1 MVNTIGEDDSLLT
14 HDKYTA
20 RPNTLKNICLAG
32 FAAYY
37 TTTASHNT
45 VYIVFFH
52 FVYHMVC
59 FTILARFSGLS
70 AGMKITG
77 I

>member
-1 MVNTIGEDDSLLT
+1 MVNTIGEDDSNTILHPVLWRHHLLT

-45 VYIVFFH
+45 Y
-52 FVYHMVC
+52 YSD
-59 FTILARFSGLS
+59 TEDLQATLQ
-70 AGMKITG
+70 AK
-77 I
+77 